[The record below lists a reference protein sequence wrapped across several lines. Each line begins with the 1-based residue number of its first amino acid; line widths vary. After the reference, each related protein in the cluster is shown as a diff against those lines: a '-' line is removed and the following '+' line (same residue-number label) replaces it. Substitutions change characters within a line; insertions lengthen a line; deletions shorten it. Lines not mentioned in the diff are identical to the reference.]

1 MSKSARRIKHSIKYE
16 FTFFFLV
23 ILFERFLLKKWL
35 LFYIK
40 FKLYTK
46 MSKLSSAKVLKF
58 KRKFED
64 LDIDNTGSLA
74 RETVARI
81 IEDEGTELEKLM
93 VAILFE
99 QYDKNNDKF
108 IQLDEYLD
116 FCSEMCS
123 LSEKEILRRVFDFCD
138 KDHNGRLDIDEVT
151 QLGHLMGKEV
161 TKSDAWATIRAL
173 DVNNDNTIDF
183 DEFCAVIQ

>member
-1 MSKSARRIKHSIKYE
+1 MSEAPA
-16 FTFFFLV
+16 
-23 ILFERFLLKKWL
+23 
-35 LFYIK
+35 
-40 FKLYTK
+40 
-46 MSKLSSAKVLKF
+46 MMKVLKF
-58 KRKFED
+58 ANHCLQKNVALSFLKFMKGLSSDKVKKFKQKFED
-64 LDIDNTGSLA
+64 LDVENTGSLS
-74 RETVARI
+74 REAVARI

-108 IQLDEYLD
+108 IQLDEYLE
-116 FCSEMCS
+116 FCAEMCS
-123 LSEKEILRRVFDFCD
+123 LTEKEILRRVFDFCD

-151 QLGHLMGKEV
+151 QLGYLMGKEV

-173 DVNNDNTIDF
+173 DLNKDNTIDF

>member
-1 MSKSARRIKHSIKYE
+1 
-16 FTFFFLV
+16 
-23 ILFERFLLKKWL
+23 
-35 LFYIK
+35 
-40 FKLYTK
+40 
-46 MSKLSSAKVLKF
+46 
-58 KRKFED
+58 
-64 LDIDNTGSLA
+64 
-74 RETVARI
+74 
-81 IEDEGTELEKLM
+81 M

-116 FCSEMCS
+116 FCAEMCS